1 MLSNGPLLYT
11 LLKDYTPSDVGAYLD
26 VMHMT
31 LEGGRSGW
39 EMTLDMVAPWVAV
52 VGIKDFVFRPTERDG
67 HGQQRFKTEFVPV
80 GDGMVPFPE
89 FFARLKQIRFDG
101 IVSFHAEYKKPP
113 RPLTTPQLLQQSLK
127 DLQFVRRLWGKL

>member
-1 MLSNGPLLYT
+1 VLSNGPLLYT
-11 LLKDYTPSDVGAYLD
+11 LLKDYSPADVGAYLD

-52 VGIKDFVFRPTERDG
+52 VGIKDFVFRPTERDA
-67 HGQQRFKTEFVPV
+67 HGQQRFQTEFVAV
-80 GDGMVPFPE
+80 GDGMAPFPE

-113 RPLTTPQLLQQSLK
+113 RPLTTPQLLEQSTK
-127 DLQFVRRLWGKL
+127 DLQFLKRLWSKL